1 MILLKRNKIMYYTT
15 TYLSSAAV
23 DRYRVYVIFEA
34 EVPQARVSIFKH
46 IAKARCAVG

>member
-15 TYLSSAAV
+15 YLSSAAV
-23 DRYRVYVIFEA
+23 NRYRVYVIFEA